1 MNINIK
7 RDDGILVASLIALLL
22 PFYTSLPYL
31 DDMVRLTYNYTGL
44 IVQGRYLTEWFYT
57 AMQGMKYTTFPDIY
71 HFNLAYIVLAMLIVK
86 KFALERNINT
96 KNAGLPL
103 ILCIFSSPFILENI
117 SYHIDSLGMFSSLAF
132 SIAAAS
138 LSLQRPVITFI
149 CSTILLF
156 IATCF
161 YQFSLNVYICTVSL
175 MALLMSKR
183 DSESGLIFFA
193 AVKVGSL
200 FVSLAVYMLILR
212 CYATDTYIDSHASFM
227 SYDDFQSGTLL
238 FNIENVNNIIEAAF
252 TNYYKIPFLILLS
265 MAIIGFIFSFYTNL
279 KNRRL
284 ISAACVIL
292 SPLLCFIMIY
302 TPAVLFSKP
311 IVQPRILIAY
321 GFFLFALFY
330 FATQIERFKK
340 ASILLFSIL
349 FAVNVMTASAFNKS
363 QNFVIQS
370 TKDVMEKIYGSTPV
384 KFRSPNGELL
394 VTLSNRYS
402 HGMEFERNG
411 KYFPILNYLVRD
423 PQVSPFLMNG
433 VNRYYRTG
441 VKVERVING
450 RDCSSIGMA
459 NPWILL
465 SSCEEGIVAVTFK
478 NHY

>member
-7 RDDGILVASLIALLL
+7 RDDALLVVSLMALLL

-71 HFNLAYIVLAMLIVK
+71 HFNLAYIVLAMLMVK

-96 KNAGLPL
+96 KDVGLPL

-138 LSLQRPVITFI
+138 LSLRRQIITII
-149 CSTILLF
+149 CSSALLF

-183 DSESGLIFFA
+183 DSESGLITFA
-193 AVKVGSL
+193 AVKVVSL
-200 FVSLAVYMLILR
+200 FVSLAVYMIILR
-212 CYATDTYIDSHASFM
+212 NYATDTYIDSHASFM
-227 SYDDFQSGTLL
+227 SYDDFKAGTLL
-238 FNIENVNNIIEAAF
+238 FNIGNVNSIIEAAF
-252 TNYYKIPFLILLS
+252 TNYYKIPFFILLS
-265 MAIIGFIFSFYTNL
+265 MAIIGFIFALYTNL
-279 KNRRL
+279 KSRRI
-284 ISAACVIL
+284 ISAACVLI
-292 SPLLCFIMIY
+292 SPLICFLMIY
-302 TPAVLFSKP
+302 MPAVLFSKP

-321 GFFLFALFY
+321 GFFLCAMIY
-330 FATQIERFKK
+330 FAFQVDAFKK
-340 ASILLFSIL
+340 ASIVLLSVL

-363 QNFVIQS
+363 QEFVIHS
-370 TKDVMEKIYGSTPV
+370 TKDVMEKLYYSTPA
-384 KFRSPNGELL
+384 KFRAPNGELP
-394 VTLSNRYS
+394 VTLTNRYN

-423 PQVSPFLMNG
+423 PQVSPFLING
-433 VNRYYRTG
+433 INRYYRTG
-441 VKVERVING
+441 VKVERATYSK
-450 RDCSSIGMA
+450 DCAQIGMA
-459 NPWILL
+459 SPWISL
-465 SSCEEGIVAVTFK
+465 SSCDDSSVTVTFI